1 MGELIKLLLEKA
13 YTEQDAAR
21 RIGSIEVVAYEESS
35 TVHIGITG
43 DQVVDIEEF
52 KSDTRFME
60 VASRLSILQCRLP
73 WMTWTGGYAHYNS
86 YSKMNRK
93 VL

>member
-1 MGELIKLLLEKA
+1 M
-13 YTEQDAAR
+13 
-21 RIGSIEVVAYEESS
+21 VAYEESG

-60 VASRLSILQCRLP
+60 VASRLSILECRLV
-73 WMTWTGGYAHYNS
+73 MDDMDGEGTRITIAIQ
-86 YSKMNRK
+86 R
-93 VL
+93 